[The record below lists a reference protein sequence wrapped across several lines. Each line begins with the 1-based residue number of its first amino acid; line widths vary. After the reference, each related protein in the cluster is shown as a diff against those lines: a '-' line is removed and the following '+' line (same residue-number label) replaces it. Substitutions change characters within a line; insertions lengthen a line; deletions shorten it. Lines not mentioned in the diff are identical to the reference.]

1 MTCSF
6 TAACVQLN
14 SGDDLAANITAA
26 SDLIRQAAAQGASF
40 VATPENSTMITVGRE
55 ATLAKARSELE
66 HPAVP
71 AFSTLAAELGLW
83 LLIGSL
89 TVRLSA
95 EQAANRSLLFA
106 PDGKIAA
113 RYDKIHMFDVAIPD
127 GQVYRESATF
137 QPGETAVLTDLPWG
151 ALGMTVCYDL
161 RFPALYR
168 SLAQAGASFITV
180 PAAFTRFTG
189 QAHWHV
195 LLRARA
201 IETGCYVIAPAQC
214 GTHAGGRQTYGHS
227 LIAAPWGEVLADSG
241 EAPGLAL
248 AEIDPAKVAE
258 ARRMVPSLSGDRDF
272 AAPRPAQDSLRAVS

>member
-1 MTCSF
+1 MQDLTITLVQTHLVWENIDANLDLFDARIESIKDATDLIILPEMFSTGFSMNADSLAEEMTGKAVTWLRQKAVEKKTTITGSVMVKDGGRFFNRLVWARTDGELITYDKKHLFRYAGEEKVF
-6 TAACVQLN
+6 TAGQSQVTLELN
-14 SGDDLAANITAA
+14 GWR
-26 SDLIRQAAAQGASF
+26 IRPF
-40 VATPENSTMITVGRE
+40 I
-55 ATLAKARSELE
+55 
-66 HPAVP
+66 
-71 AFSTLAAELGLW
+71 
-83 LLIGSL
+83 
-89 TVRLSA
+89 
-95 EQAANRSLLFA
+95 
-106 PDGKIAA
+106 
-113 RYDKIHMFDVAIPD
+113 
-127 GQVYRESATF
+127 
-137 QPGETAVLTDLPWG
+137 
-151 ALGMTVCYDL
+151 CYDL